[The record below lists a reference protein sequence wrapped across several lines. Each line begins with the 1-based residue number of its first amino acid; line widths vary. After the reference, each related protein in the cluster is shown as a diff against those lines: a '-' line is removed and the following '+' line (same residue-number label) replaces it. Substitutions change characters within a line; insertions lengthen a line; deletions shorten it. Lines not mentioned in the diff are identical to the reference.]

1 MILIYSFYFNY
12 LKKIDITLLIILII
26 MSSTITEVVG
36 GRIRSDES
44 MFICKYVHSN
54 GRKRYD
60 ICFAL
65 ANNNNLIFTWN
76 DEVENELEFL
86 IDKFKQNGSIITL
99 TDNKYVLYGPRIC
112 SMTPIYIEIYSW
124 ETDPRTINI
133 LHQDVQSNY
142 TNLSPRNVLETHLGF
157 YPIR

>member
-1 MILIYSFYFNY
+1 
-12 LKKIDITLLIILII
+12 

-60 ICFAL
+60 ICFAF

-76 DEVENELEFL
+76 DEVDNELEFL
-86 IDKFKQNGSIITL
+86 IDIFKRNGSIISL
-99 TDNKYVLYGPRIC
+99 IDNKYVLYGPKVRRR
-112 SMTPIYIEIYSW
+112 MTPDYIEIYSW

-133 LHQDVQSNY
+133 LHQDVKSNY
-142 TNLSPRNVLETHLGF
+142 TNLSPSDIIETNLGF